1 MNKKQLSS
9 TSMTVKLIENK
20 KQINYEEKENI
31 TTIYSISSQSLN
43 SDDSFNSS
51 TPVKKD
57 QKDLTDKKS
66 QACTI

>member
-43 SDDSFNSS
+43 SDDSSNSS

-66 QACTI
+66 

>member
-9 TSMTVKLIENK
+9 TLMTVKLIENK

>member
-43 SDDSFNSS
+43 SDYSSNSS

>member
-43 SDDSFNSS
+43 SDDSSDSS

-57 QKDLTDKKS
+57 QKDLTDKKN

>member
-43 SDDSFNSS
+43 SDDSSNSS